1 MRFGVWQGRL
11 EPSLVFE
18 LLLFRGAYAPL
29 RRGVLCRAT
38 RRSWRVEQPIRMGK
52 EKPTSHR
59 GRLLCRFVRYGGSG
73 QLLDFDL
80 FEDVA
85 LEISWAAEEPHF
97 GLSHLNPV
105 Q

>member
-11 EPSLVFE
+11 ALSLVLE
-18 LLLFRGAYAPL
+18 LLLFRGAYVPL
-29 RRGVLCRAT
+29 RRRFLCSAACRF
-38 RRSWRVEQPIRMGK
+38 WRVESMRMGK
-52 EKPTSHR
+52 KKPPSRR